1 MANLPVW
8 KHLLQNKFARFLLSA
23 GTGFLVDI
31 AVFYLLDKLVFTAT
45 EYNVLGYSTGKHA
58 LSLII
63 SFSLGVLV
71 NFLITRYLVFAESRL
86 PFAQQFVRFAL
97 VAFVGYFANLEVLQ
111 LFIKYLHL
119 APPVARITAA
129 LSLFL
134 ASYFIHKIFS
144 FNLSLRN
151 HASKHN

>member
-1 MANLPVW
+1 MANQSAW
-8 KHLLQNKFARFLLSA
+8 KRLLQNKFARFLLSA

-31 AVFYLLDKLVFTAT
+31 ASFYLLESFVFTAKD
-45 EYNVLGYSTGKHA
+45 YNILGHSTSNHA
-58 LSLII
+58 LSLIV

-71 NFLITRYLVFAESRL
+71 NFIITRYLVFAESRL
-86 PFAQQFVRFAL
+86 PFAQQFMRFAL
-97 VAFVGYFANLEVLQ
+97 VAFIGYFANLEVLK
-111 LFIKYLHL
+111 LFIRHLHF

-151 HASKHN
+151 HASKYN

>member
-1 MANLPVW
+1 MAKATVG
-8 KHLLQNKFARFLLSA
+8 KYLLQNKFARFIFSA
-23 GTGFLVDI
+23 GSGFAVDMVAFYI
-31 AVFYLLDKLVFTAT
+31 LDEFVFVKPAYLI
-45 EYNVLGYSTGKHA
+45 LGHSTGNHA
-58 LSLII
+58 LSLSV

-86 PFAQQFVRFAL
+86 PFAQQFLRFVL
-97 VAFVGYFANLEVLQ
+97 VAFVGYFANLELLK
-111 LFIKYLHL
+111 LFIKYLHFAPAL
-119 APPVARITAA
+119 ARVTAA

-151 HASKHN
+151 HASTDH

>member
-1 MANLPVW
+1 MADNLVW
-8 KHLLQNKFARFLLSA
+8 ERLLQNKFARFLLSA

-31 AVFYLLDKLVFTAT
+31 AAFYFLDKFVFTAET
-45 EYNVLGYSTGKHA
+45 YNVLGHITSNHA
-58 LSLII
+58 LSLVV

-86 PFAQQFVRFAL
+86 PFAQQFLRFAL
-97 VAFVGYFANLEVLQ
+97 VAFIGYFANLEVLK
-111 LFIKYLHL
+111 LFIRHL
-119 APPVARITAA
+119 NFAPPVARITAA

-151 HASKHN
+151 HAAKSN